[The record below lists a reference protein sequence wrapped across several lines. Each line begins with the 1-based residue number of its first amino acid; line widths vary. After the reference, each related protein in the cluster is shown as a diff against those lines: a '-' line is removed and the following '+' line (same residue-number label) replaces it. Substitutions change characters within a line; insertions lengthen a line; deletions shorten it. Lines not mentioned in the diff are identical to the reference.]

1 MSRVVVR
8 RVRVMAILECE
19 NVTKT
24 FGGLTAIDHFSCE
37 IQEGEIVGL
46 IGPNGA
52 GKSTLFDIITGFC
65 KPDVGNIILKD
76 RSVKNF
82 HPHQICRMGVCRTFQ
97 IVEPFSSLTAL
108 ENVIVGASLRC
119 SSLRE
124 ATQRALDIISF
135 VGLEESQN
143 EKADSMNEE
152 GLRRL
157 ELARALATRPDLV
170 LLDEVMAG
178 LNPTELQGFL
188 DLIKNLQREG
198 LTIFC
203 IEHLMEAIMSISD
216 RIIVLD
222 FGEKIC
228 EGLPDEVSADKRV
241 IEAYLG
247 ADYGTP

>member
-1 MSRVVVR
+1 
-8 RVRVMAILECE
+8 MAILECE

-24 FGGLTAIDHFSCE
+24 FGGLTAIDRFSCE

-52 GKSTLFDIITGFC
+52 GKSTLFDIITGFS
-65 KPDVGNIILKD
+65 KPDVGNINFKH
-76 RSVKNF
+76 RSVTSF
-82 HPHQICRMGVCRTFQ
+82 RPHQICRMGVCRTFQ
-97 IVEPFSSLTAL
+97 IVQPFTSLTAV

-119 SSLRE
+119 SSLSE

-135 VGLEESQN
+135 VGLGESRN
-143 EKADSMNEE
+143 EKADNMNEE

-157 ELARALATRPDLV
+157 ELARALATSPDLL

-178 LNPTELQGFL
+178 LNHTELQGFL

-203 IEHLMEAIMSISD
+203 VEHVMEAIMSISD
-216 RIIVLD
+216 RVIVLD
-222 FGEKIC
+222 FGKKIS
-228 EGLPDEVSADKRV
+228 EGLPAEVCADKRV

-247 ADYGTP
+247 ADYDTP